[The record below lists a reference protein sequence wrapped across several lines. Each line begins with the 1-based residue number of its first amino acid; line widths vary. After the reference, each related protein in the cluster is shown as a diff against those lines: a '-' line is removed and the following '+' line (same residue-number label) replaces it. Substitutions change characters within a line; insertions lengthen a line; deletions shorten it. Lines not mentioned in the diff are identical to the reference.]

1 MKEYK
6 RKKKM
11 FVPFSSLR
19 ALVSLSTYLRISS
32 LSVPNNNNLRHSDS
46 RAANPDGLPCLAA

>member
-1 MKEYK
+1 
-6 RKKKM
+6 M